1 VKTDIMAELLAK
13 ALACNMTR
21 VFSFMLTSPAT
32 THVFGNLGVPNDM
45 HATCHAG
52 DWQRV
57 KDITLY
63 QMQAFAGFLAKLQAT
78 SDPFGASLLD
88 RSLVFGVSEYGEGW
102 QHSVNEMP
110 CVMVGAA
117 MEAQQGRARP
127 RCRRKLQQGPRD
139 HAAGARHHDADVRLE
154 RRADERARDGYP
166 RVAIPRMRRALLGV
180 ELPRDGE
187 AFTPEGMRVAGVV
200 AGSMA
205 QAAGVLPGDCCF
217 GWDHGR
223 FDRRSSSERLCA
235 ARVRST
241 LWRSSSR
248 GEALRSRSPRGSS
261 GDRREIA
268 GRRSGT
274 TNRVEGRA
282 PPRDRD
288 AS

>member
-110 CVMVGAA
+110 CVMVGGCN
-117 MEAQQGRARP
+117 ERLNKGVHV
-127 RCRRKLQQGPRD
+127 RD
-139 HAAGARHHDADVRLE
+139 VGGNYSKAHVTML
-154 RRADERARDGYP
+154 
-166 RVAIPRMRRALLGV
+166 RALGIT
-180 ELPRDGE
+180 
-187 AFTPEGMRVAGVV
+187 TPT
-200 AGSMA
+200 
-205 QAAGVLPGDCCF
+205 F
-217 GWDHGR
+217 GWN
-223 FDRRSSSERLCA
+223 
-235 ARVRST
+235 
-241 LWRSSSR
+241 
-248 GEALRSRSPRGSS
+248 
-261 GDRREIA
+261 A
-268 GRRSGT
+268 GRR
-274 TNRVEGRA
+274 
-282 PPRDRD
+282 
-288 AS
+288 AST